1 MIKPKYLDPLINV
14 AAVLVVLSIA
24 GYIAWEAL
32 HTEREQPCSARFPAA
47 TRFSLQSSA
56 GKPLSAIELQA
67 RAGLRDLGVIDN
79 ARVVQVADGPS
90 PDVLEVNLR
99 KLPGSDDPSARARN
113 GIEFRWTPPG
123 MANATAACL
132 SYSVWFPDK
141 FEFGDG
147 GFLPGI
153 SGGQAPGGR
162 ADAGVIS
169 VSPQWNLEGRPS
181 LAAATGGDI
190 RIMMTKQKFA
200 LPTSRWVKVEQEIA
214 LNDPGQEN
222 GRARLW
228 VDGTP
233 LIDDV
238 GLPLRKDANTL
249 LTGVLVAAG
258 YQRVPAHP
266 GVIRLSPFEIS
277 WR

>member
-1 MIKPKYLDPLINV
+1 MIKPKHLDPLINV
-14 AAVLVVLSIA
+14 AAVLVVLAIA
-24 GYIAWEAL
+24 GYVAWEAL
-32 HTEREQPCSARFPAA
+32 HTDQDLSCSARFPAA
-47 TRFSLQSSA
+47 TRFSLQSSS
-56 GKPLSAIELQA
+56 GKPLSPIELQA

-79 ARVVQVADGPS
+79 AKVVQVEDGPS
-90 PDVLEVNLR
+90 PDALEVNLR
-99 KLPGSDDPSARARN
+99 KLPGGDDPSARARN

-132 SYSVWFPDK
+132 SYSVWLPDK
-141 FEFGDG
+141 FEFGEG

-153 SGGQAPGGR
+153 SGGR
-162 ADAGVIS
+162 ADAGIS
-169 VSPQWNLEGRPS
+169 VSPRWDLEGRPS
-181 LAAATGGDI
+181 LAAATGDDI

-200 LPTSRWVKVEQEIA
+200 LPTNRWIKLEQEIT

-233 LIDDV
+233 LIDDA
-238 GLPLRKDANTL
+238 GLLLRKDPNTL
-249 LTGVLVAAG
+249 LTGLLVAAG
-258 YQRVPAHP
+258 YSQVPAKP